1 MNKVYQPIVIE
12 ETEYFIEGL
21 SEAGFFED
29 YDIKDLTFVRTHLLD
44 IFTEKFINGLLNDDD
59 LELFGEDEFDTLL
72 KQLVAG
78 SILFELKEKGFVD
91 SYEDDNTE
99 EMFFL
104 TDEGK
109 RHVKNTNLGDELSDD
124 DKILK
129 DLL

>member
-109 RHVKNTNLGDELSDD
+109 KHVKNTNLGDELSDD

>member
-21 SEAGFFED
+21 ADAGFFED

-109 RHVKNTNLGDELSDD
+109 KHVKNTNSNEELGDDG
-124 DKILK
+124 KILK
-129 DLL
+129 DLF

>member
-12 ETEYFIEGL
+12 ETDSFIEGL
-21 SEAGFFED
+21 VESGFFED
-29 YDIKDLTFVRTHLLD
+29 YDIKDLTFVRTHLLN

-59 LELFGEDEFDTLL
+59 VELFGEEEFDTLL
-72 KQLVAG
+72 KELVAG

-91 SYEDDNTE
+91 SYEDEDTE

-109 RHVKNTNLGDELSDD
+109 KYVKNVNPDEELGDDT
-124 DKILK
+124 KILK

>member
-1 MNKVYQPIVIE
+1 MSKVYQPIVIE

-21 SEAGFFED
+21 AEAGFFED
-29 YDIKDLTFVRTHLLD
+29 YEIKDLTFVRTHLLD

-59 LELFGEDEFDTLL
+59 LELFEEDEFDTLL

-109 RHVKNTNLGDELSDD
+109 KHVKNTNLDEELGDDG
-124 DKILK
+124 KILK
-129 DLL
+129 DLF

>member
-12 ETEYFIEGL
+12 ETDYFIEGL
-21 SEAGFFED
+21 VESGFFED

-44 IFTEKFINGLLNDDD
+44 IFTEKFINGQLNDDEI
-59 LELFGEDEFDTLL
+59 ELFTEDEFDTLL
-72 KQLVAG
+72 KELVAG
-78 SILFELKEKGFVD
+78 SVLFELKEKGFVD

-99 EMFFL
+99 SRFFL

-109 RHVKNTNLGDELSDD
+109 KFVKESNFDENSGEDNR
-124 DKILK
+124 ILR

>member
-21 SEAGFFED
+21 KEANFFED

-44 IFTEKFINGLLNDDD
+44 IFTEKFINGLLNDDE
-59 LELFGEDEFDTLL
+59 LELFTEEEFDKLL
-72 KQLVAG
+72 KELVAG
-78 SILFELKEKGFVD
+78 SILFELKEKGYVD
-91 SYEDDNTE
+91 SYEDENTE

-109 RHVKNTNLGDELSDD
+109 KHVKNVKSDDELGDE

-129 DLL
+129 DLF

>member
-1 MNKVYQPIVIE
+1 
-12 ETEYFIEGL
+12 
-21 SEAGFFED
+21 
-29 YDIKDLTFVRTHLLD
+29 VRTHLLN

-72 KQLVAG
+72 KELVAG
-78 SILFELKEKGFVD
+78 SILFELKGKGYID
-91 SYEDDNTE
+91 SYEDEDTE

-109 RHVKNTNLGDELSDD
+109 KHVKNTNPEDELGDD

-129 DLL
+129 DLF

>member
-12 ETEYFIEGL
+12 ETDYFIEGL
-21 SEAGFFED
+21 VESGFFED
-29 YDIKDLTFVRTHLLD
+29 YDIKDLTFVRTHLLN

-59 LELFGEDEFDTLL
+59 AELFGEEEFDTLL
-72 KQLVAG
+72 KELVAG

-91 SYEDDNTE
+91 SYEDEDTE

-109 RHVKNTNLGDELSDD
+109 KYVKNVNPDEELGDDT
-124 DKILK
+124 KILK